1 MDSCIPRAVLL
12 NQRHPFF
19 FLCGPARAKLFSG
32 TRLDCPLAERTL
44 GLALVLI
51 RLASLLSVLGS
62 ARQTEL

>member
-19 FLCGPARAKLFSG
+19 LCGPARAKRFSD
-32 TRLDCPLAERTL
+32 TRLDCPLTERTL

>member
-12 NQRHPFF
+12 NQRHPFCF
-19 FLCGPARAKLFSG
+19 MRPSARQTVLGHA
-32 TRLDCPLAERTL
+32 TRLPLAERIL